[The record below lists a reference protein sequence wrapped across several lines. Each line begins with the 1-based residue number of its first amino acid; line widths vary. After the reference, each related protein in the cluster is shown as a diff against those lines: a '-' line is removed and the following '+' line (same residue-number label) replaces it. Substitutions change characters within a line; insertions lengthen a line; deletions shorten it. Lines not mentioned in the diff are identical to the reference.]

1 MRRRRYRRPQPKIV
15 LTPRTRVNEQIRVPE
30 VYLIDA
36 EGKSHDIVPTET
48 AITMAREAGL
58 DLVEVSPKA
67 VPPVCKILNYG
78 KFQYSQAKQEQQA
91 KTKQKKVET
100 KGIRIGLRTDTHDLE
115 FKRQQAEKFMKK
127 GHKVKV
133 EMVLRGREKYLPD
146 RAREVIVTFIHSIQF
161 PYKLEEE
168 VKKSPSGF
176 STILA
181 PST

>member
-15 LTPRTRVNEQIRVPE
+15 LTAKTRVNEMIRVPE

-36 EGKSHDIVPTET
+36 EGKSHDVVPTAT
-48 AITMAREAGL
+48 AIAMAQEAGL

-133 EMVLRGREKYLPD
+133 EMVPEYTSRL
-146 RAREVIVTFIHSIQF
+146 
-161 PYKLEEE
+161 
-168 VKKSPSGF
+168 KSPLASF
-176 STILA
+176 VSTPIC
-181 PST
+181 PG